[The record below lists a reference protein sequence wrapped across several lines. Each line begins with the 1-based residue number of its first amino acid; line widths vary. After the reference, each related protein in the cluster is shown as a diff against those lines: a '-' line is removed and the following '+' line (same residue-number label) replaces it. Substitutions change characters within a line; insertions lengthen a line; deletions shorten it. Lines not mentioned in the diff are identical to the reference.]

1 MLPGPRWLPRAA
13 LMHPQRVV
21 VVGFSLAMLL
31 MFIVGV
37 RDLYLLRE
45 RVLTLHRHDLALR
58 GLGTEAVINSERFKL
73 SFVRDY
79 AQQLFE
85 LQQGANHAS
94 GDAALEQAY
103 AARNDP
109 VWQLAVPFGDSPIV
123 GVSPEVMK
131 GLNGFERRDEDLR
144 NDLQAARQLSHVLG
158 INQRSIRPDGTVT
171 FISSNG
177 FYVTY
182 PPLPPDKAPT
192 LIRRFSDMAYYR
204 NLLPD
209 RDPGQDMRWAP
220 IYTQFESEQL
230 RTTLSVPLYVANRFR
245 GVVAVDVELGRLREM
260 IGMPEVQ
267 GSARYL
273 LNRKGDVVVSSQTR
287 GRTDLRWP
295 DDFGRA
301 VRDTPVQELYRRGT
315 GMLHVDGRY
324 VFFQRVGN
332 AGNWML
338 VDTLDDL
345 DVYRTVAERTSL
357 PLLAIWIALPL
368 LMYVTLRV
376 VTLLFRHYL
385 AAGEKLQQMAETDP
399 LTRLSN
405 RRHFSEAFRKESARA
420 LREAQPLAM
429 LMLDIDFFK
438 RVNDKWGHASGD
450 RVLSALAE
458 VLRNNMRTADLPAR
472 LGGEEFA
479 VLLPGASLTEA
490 TATAERLRVAM
501 AAMSVEPAPD
511 APPPETGDGRIH
523 FTVSIGVAEAVTDG
537 CPTLDAML
545 AAADRRL
552 YAAKQAGRNRVCA
565 ADAPAGIA
573 AAAPVQ
579 G

>member
-13 LMHPQRVV
+13 LVHPQRVV

-45 RVLTLHRHDLALR
+45 RVLTLHQHDLTLR
-58 GLGTEAVINSERFKL
+58 ALGTEAVINAERFKL

-79 AQQLFE
+79 AQQFFE
-85 LQQGANHAS
+85 LQPGANQVS
-94 GDAALEQAY
+94 GDAALERAY

-109 VWQLAVPFGDSPIV
+109 VWQLPVPLGDSPIV

-131 GLNGFERRDEDLR
+131 GLEGFERRDEDLR
-144 NDLQAARQLSHVLG
+144 ADLRAARQLSHMLG

-182 PPLPPDKAPT
+182 PPLPPDKAPA

-220 IYTQFESEQL
+220 IYTQFESSQL
-230 RTTLSVPLYVANRFR
+230 RTTLSVPIYAANRFR
-245 GVVAVDVELGRLREM
+245 GVVAVDVELRRLREM
-260 IGMPEVQ
+260 IGTPEVP
-267 GSARYL
+267 GSTRYL
-273 LNRKGDVVVSSQTR
+273 LDRKGDVVVSSQSG
-287 GRTDLRWP
+287 GRTGLRWS
-295 DDFGRA
+295 DDFGKALRG
-301 VRDTPVQELYRRGT
+301 TPVQELYGHGRG
-315 GMLHVDGRY
+315 MWHVDGRY
-324 VFFQRVGN
+324 VFFERVGN

-345 DVYRTVAERTSL
+345 DVYRTVAERTSI
-357 PLLAIWIALPL
+357 PLLAIWVALPL

-399 LTRLSN
+399 LTGLSN

-438 RVNDKWGHASGD
+438 RVNDRWGHASGD

-458 VLRNNMRTADLPAR
+458 VLRNDMRIADLPAR

-479 VLLPGASLTEA
+479 VLLPGASLAEA
-490 TATAERLRVAM
+490 TAMAERLR
-501 AAMSVEPAPD
+501 AAMEATSVEPAPD
-511 APPPETGDGRIH
+511 APSPEAGDGRIH
-523 FTVSIGVAEAVTDG
+523 CTVSIGVAEAATDG
-537 CPTLDAML
+537 CPTLDTML
-545 AAADRRL
+545 AVADRRL

-565 ADAPAGIA
+565 ADAPAGS
-573 AAAPVQ
+573 AAAPPVQ